1 MTAQVID
8 LTREAAKRDAKKFRF
23 TPKSETEF
31 REAEGRSELLI
42 WFEKYKDLGS
52 HFMADQ
58 GAGLLMMADMMKLER

>member
-1 MTAQVID
+1 MSNVVDIIHA
-8 LTREAAKRDAKKFRF
+8 AAKRDAKKYRF

>member
-23 TPKSETEF
+23 TPRSATEQ
-31 REAEGRSELLI
+31 REFDARSELLL
-42 WFEKYKDLGS
+42 WYEKHKDLGS

-58 GAGLLMMADMMKLER
+58 GAGLLMMADMMRLDR